1 MRTTEGVTTTCAGI
15 ISFDPFYSSTLDTP
29 PLSVLYR
36 IAHLSQI
43 PLKDGNPA
51 STRFP
56 IGKTGDARSLE
67 ANLFAHLKEAATETA
82 TGHWSLPV
90 PAVWR

>member
-1 MRTTEGVTTTCAGI
+1 MDETECVQRRELRQLALE
-15 ISFDPFYSSTLDTP
+15 SYFRSFYSSTLDTL

-36 IAHLSQI
+36 IAHSSQV

-56 IGKTGDARSLE
+56 IGKTGDARSLD
-67 ANLFAHLKEAATETA
+67 ANLFAHLKEAAN
-82 TGHWSLPV
+82 
-90 PAVWR
+90 